1 MTPSPTQQPGREPRR
16 GAGAAR
22 PAEGTQ
28 GHQARPGAGTGTAS
42 PPLQP
47 LCGACAGRGAA
58 QPPGRARLRPAGRA
72 AGAHRLPRAL
82 RSGPGMLRN
91 ANPSCGLSPVGV
103 NRSRKAARGSRPFPQ
118 GLPVAGRWGPGL
130 AAGPRS
136 PKAAAAA
143 PASAPLLCG
152 AAFGLWPG
160 PRMRD
165 PPRKGRAGPAGLRPP
180 LSAPARG

>member
-1 MTPSPTQQPGREPRR
+1 MTPSPSQRAAAQPGREPRR
-16 GAGAAR
+16 GAGGAR

-28 GHQARPGAGTGTAS
+28 GHQARPGTGTGTAN

-58 QPPGRARLRPAGRA
+58 QPHGRARLRPAGRA
-72 AGAHRLPRAL
+72 AGAHRWPRAL

-91 ANPSCGLSPVGV
+91 ANPSCELSPVRV

-118 GLPVAGRWGPGL
+118 ALPVAGRGGPGL

-143 PASAPLLCG
+143 PGSAPLRCG
-152 AAFGLWPG
+152 AAFGSGPGQGCATPVPG
-160 PRMRD
+160 PGRARGAA
-165 PPRKGRAGPAGLRPP
+165 PPR
-180 LSAPARG
+180 